1 MSEGHIPIRVS
12 HQSFHCFE
20 VHTILLDK
28 EKNNNQINIHIKK
41 NNDLDV
47 ARSCGGSSSTIPG
60 RIRGKP

>member
-41 NNDLDV
+41 KNDLDV
-47 ARSCGGSSSTIPG
+47 ARS
-60 RIRGKP
+60 

>member
-12 HQSFHCFE
+12 HQSFHCFD
-20 VHTILLDK
+20 VQTILLDK
-28 EKNNNQINIHIKK
+28 EINNQININIKK